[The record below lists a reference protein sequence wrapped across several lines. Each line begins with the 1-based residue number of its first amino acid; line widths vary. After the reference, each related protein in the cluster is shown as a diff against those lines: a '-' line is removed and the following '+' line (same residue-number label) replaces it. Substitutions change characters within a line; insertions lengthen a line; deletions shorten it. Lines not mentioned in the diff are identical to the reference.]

1 MAWLGFRQL
10 IPFNRALLGK
20 WLWRFGIEETHLW
33 RQVLVA
39 KYGVDNGGWITNR
52 PRVSHGC
59 SVLKHI
65 RMGWDGFSFNVGF
78 DVGLGKIDGV

>member
-1 MAWLGFRQL
+1 M
-10 IPFNRALLGK
+10 
-20 WLWRFGIEETHLW
+20 
-33 RQVLVA
+33 LVA

-52 PRVSHGC
+52 PRGSHGR
-59 SVLKHI
+59 SVWKHI